1 MTEKLYASSPRSSPG
16 VVAQTTEIQ
25 FDANSQM
32 KNLCNCIPDNYAH
45 RMRTIFNNNPRAGSH
60 RRCTPQARLSIK
72 LGGADLVC
80 RATNLFEAQVD
91 ERQLSLIAGDSQ
103 WQLTFPTYAE
113 IRKPATNLN
122 KLREKL
128 AEMK

>member
-1 MTEKLYASSPRSSPG
+1 MTS
-16 VVAQTTEIQ
+16 VVLTYKGPPSEQK
-25 FDANSQM
+25 DAESR
-32 KNLCNCIPDNYAH
+32 L
-45 RMRTIFNNNPRAGSH
+45 
-60 RRCTPQARLSIK
+60 RRK

-91 ERQLSLIAGDSQ
+91 EQLLSLIAGDSQ